1 MIAFGVALALIVLAG
16 VWAVS
21 TNNGLVRGRNEVA
34 TAWADLDVE
43 LKRRLDLIPN
53 LVESVKGYM
62 THERETLE
70 AVVAARNAVYAARES
85 GDRAETVAAGSA
97 FLGALRQFTAL
108 VEAYPNLKANTV
120 MADFVEELRHTENR
134 LSSVR
139 LRYNDAVNQ
148 QNNRVQM
155 WPSSIIAGSRGF
167 GIEPLFQ
174 LNETER
180 ATAAQAPAVT
190 F

>member
-1 MIAFGVALALIVLAG
+1 MVALWVVLALLAL
-16 VWAVS
+16 VLLWAVS
-21 TNNGLVRGRNEVA
+21 INNGLVRGHNAVS
-34 TAWADLDVE
+34 TAWADLDIE

-62 THERETLE
+62 THERSTLE
-70 AVVAARNAVYAARES
+70 AVVAARNTAFAARES
-85 GDRAETVAAGSA
+85 GNREEVVAAGSA
-97 FLGALRQFTAL
+97 FMGALKQFTA
-108 VEAYPNLKANTV
+108 VIEAYPDLKANTV

-139 LRYNDAVNQ
+139 LRYNDSVNE

-155 WPSSIIAGSRGF
+155 WPSSIIAGAKGF
-167 GIEPLFQ
+167 KVEPLFQ
-174 LNETER
+174 LGEAER
-180 ATAAQAPAVT
+180 VVAAQAPAVK